1 MTLLFV
7 SRRTLTHGAA
17 MGAMRRSSRLA
28 LVFEHVYYGPVLVAT
43 MLDADDQPTDDPEL
57 ASSLVSS
64 LVSSL
69 PGGEWLVTCACPNC
83 GKLREVKSGVH

>member
-1 MTLLFV
+1 MTLLVV

-64 LVSSL
+64 LPS
-69 PGGEWLVTCACPNC
+69 GEWLVTCACPNC